1 MVLGHLSQVIP
12 AKAAPAGVVD
22 GVPLDD
28 VVRSEREGI
37 TPAPVEG
44 IRRSLAVGQNDRTRQ
59 EVDLA
64 SDRLLREPEADQTS
78 RVQFSPEGLEEAIG
92 SRGHRIRTH
101 RFQIELVP
109 GSQVTL
115 ALGRPYAHAEL
126 DCLVDRPANPRVVA
140 SIAKTKPFGIT
151 GKVQNEG
158 LSPRRAHES
167 VGCLLKLSV
176 RLQFELQRSIHVNAL
191 DGGTDQGPRGLRI
204 GCERAIN
211 GRMPRSRPLASSQAS
226 VMHSRPD
233 SFSKARIHPGW

>member
-1 MVLGHLSQVIP
+1 MILGHLSQVIP

-22 GVPLDD
+22 GVPLED

-37 TPAPVEG
+37 TPSPVEG

-78 RVQFSPEGLEEAIG
+78 RVQISPEGLEEAIG

-176 RLQFELQRSIHVNAL
+176 RLQLELQRSIHVNAI
-191 DGGTDQGPRGLRI
+191 DGGTDQGPRRVSAAATTGGA
-204 GCERAIN
+204 GCEPLPAPRAT
-211 GRMPRSRPLASSQAS
+211 RTSPSTAECQEAD
-226 VMHSRPD
+226 HSRPR
-233 SFSKARIHPGW
+233 KRA

>member
-115 ALGRPYAHAEL
+115 APSLTA
-126 DCLVDRPANPRVVA
+126 
-140 SIAKTKPFGIT
+140 
-151 GKVQNEG
+151 
-158 LSPRRAHES
+158 
-167 VGCLLKLSV
+167 LL
-176 RLQFELQRSIHVNAL
+176 
-191 DGGTDQGPRGLRI
+191 TDQRIREWLRPLPKRSLSGSRG
-204 GCERAIN
+204 
-211 GRMPRSRPLASSQAS
+211 RSRTKVCRHGERTSPSAVSSS
-226 VMHSRPD
+226 CR
-233 SFSKARIHPGW
+233 